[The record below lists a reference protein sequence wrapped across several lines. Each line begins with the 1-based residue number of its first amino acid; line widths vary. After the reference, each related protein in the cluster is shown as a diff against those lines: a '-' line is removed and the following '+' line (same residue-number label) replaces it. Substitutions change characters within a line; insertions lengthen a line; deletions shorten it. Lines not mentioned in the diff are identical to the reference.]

1 VTCEPVLVWSQGAWS
16 DTDDGDSAR
25 SGMCHIVTHSY
36 QRHSRVSTVQ
46 LLKHNSCA
54 TSPPCPDSAFNRRR
68 PLCIYEPAAPAW
80 PLMTINPLMMSRARE
95 DTAADTTH
103 RAPAVAMTT
112 HLSAFSNRTFLLHD
126 NDDVYTSRGHYRTTA
141 QHNTVCHHT

>member
-1 VTCEPVLVWSQGAWS
+1 VPHR
-16 DTDDGDSAR
+16 DTFL
-25 SGMCHIVTHSY
+25 
-36 QRHSRVSTVQ
+36 STSLSSLDRPAAEAQQ
-46 LLKHNSCA
+46 LRDITAL
-54 TSPPCPDSAFNRRR
+54 PDSAFNRRR